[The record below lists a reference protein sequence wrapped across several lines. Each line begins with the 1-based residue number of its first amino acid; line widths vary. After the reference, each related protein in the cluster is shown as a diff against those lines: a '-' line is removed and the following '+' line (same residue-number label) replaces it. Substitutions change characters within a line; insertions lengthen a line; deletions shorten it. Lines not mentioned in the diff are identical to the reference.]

1 MRGES
6 IVRGYDAA
14 PLVASKDEDRGT
26 EPNFT
31 RRLKMRKFSGV
42 IAALAMAGLLAGWA
56 SGSSA
61 APGRS
66 HAAAPSGT
74 LTMAVA
80 TDPGNLDPQL
90 TLLGAARTVNSFAY
104 DPLLSVVGP
113 GKLASGLAK
122 SWKVLS
128 AKKVQLTL
136 RRGVTCADGT
146 RMTASVVKRNIDFI
160 ANPNNKSPYFGIAV
174 PATATTQANDRAGTV
189 TVTTTIPNPF
199 MLQGLGLVQIVCS
212 RGLANRGL
220 LARGT
225 VGSGPYRLVEA
236 VSGDHYTFAVRKN
249 YFWGPNGATTATQNL
264 PARVVL
270 RVIPNETTAANLL
283 LTGGINVATV
293 AGADRARLDGRFF
306 RRLAIG
312 FPLEFFLNQKA
323 GRPLATA
330 RVRRAVVQAMNLNQI
345 GGVATSGRGLP
356 MTQLTRQDV
365 TPCAGNTVKGSVPAF
380 NPSAARS
387 VLSGASPS
395 LRVIYPTDAGVSL
408 APAMELA
415 QQQLSAAGVKVTL
428 AGMTTVALQGALF
441 GTGDWDIAVLG
452 IGVTSPAQLKPFFS
466 GPAPVTNF
474 SSIDNSTYR
483 TAIARA
489 TRRVGAAGCKYWLAA
504 ERALF
509 RAANLAPSRAVTVA
523 LYGRKATFSV
533 DAGGVVPTSM
543 RLTK

>member
-1 MRGES
+1 
-6 IVRGYDAA
+6 
-14 PLVASKDEDRGT
+14 
-26 EPNFT
+26 
-31 RRLKMRKFSGV
+31 
-42 IAALAMAGLLAGWA
+42 
-56 SGSSA
+56 
-61 APGRS
+61 
-66 HAAAPSGT
+66 
-74 LTMAVA
+74 
-80 TDPGNLDPQL
+80 
-90 TLLGAARTVNSFAY
+90 
-104 DPLLSVVGP
+104 
-113 GKLASGLAK
+113 
-122 SWKVLS
+122 
-128 AKKVQLTL
+128 
-136 RRGVTCADGT
+136 
-146 RMTASVVKRNIDFI
+146 MTASVVKRNIDFI
-160 ANPNNKSPYFGIAV
+160 ADPNNKSPYFGIAV
-174 PATATTQANDRAGTV
+174 PATATVQANDRAGTV
-189 TVTTTIPNPF
+189 TVTTKIPNPF

-212 RGLANRGL
+212 RGLAEPQPAGPR
-220 LARGT
+220 T

-249 YFWGPNGATTATQNL
+249 YFWGPNGAHDGHAEL
-264 PARVVL
+264 AGPGRP

-283 LTGGINVATV
+283 LTGGINIATV
-293 AGADRARLDGRFF
+293 AGADRARLDGRQFF

-365 TPCAGNTVKGSVPAF
+365 TPCAGNTVKGSVPPY

-483 TAIARA
+483 TAVARA
-489 TRRVGAAGCKYWLAA
+489 TRRVGAAGCRVLA
-504 ERALF
+504 RCGALALP
-509 RAANLAPSRAVTVA
+509 RGQPRSVASRDRGLV
-523 LYGRKATFSV
+523 R
-533 DAGGVVPTSM
+533 
-543 RLTK
+543 TKGDVLRRRRRRGADEPEADQVR

>member
-1 MRGES
+1 
-6 IVRGYDAA
+6 
-14 PLVASKDEDRGT
+14 
-26 EPNFT
+26 
-31 RRLKMRKFSGV
+31 MRKFSGV
-42 IAALAMAGLLAGWA
+42 IAALAVAGLLAGWA
-56 SGSSA
+56 SGGSA
-61 APGRS
+61 APGLS
-66 HAAAPSGT
+66 LAPAPSGT

-104 DPLLSVVGP
+104 DTLLSVVGP
-113 GKLASGLAK
+113 GKLATGLAQ
-122 SWKVLS
+122 SWKVIS
-128 AKKVQLTL
+128 AKRVQLTL

-146 RMTASVVKRNIDFI
+146 RMTASVVKRNLEFVADP
-160 ANPNNKSPYFGIAV
+160 ANKSPYFGVAV
-174 PATATTQANDRAGTV
+174 PPTTTVEANDRAGTV
-189 TVTTTIPNPF
+189 TVVTKIPNPF

-212 RGLANRGL
+212 RGLANRSL
-220 LARGT
+220 LDRGT

-236 VSGDHYTFAVRKN
+236 VTGDHYTFAVRKG
-249 YFWGPNGATTATQNL
+249 YSWGPGGATTAPPRL

-270 RVIPNETTAANLL
+270 RVIPNETTAANLM
-283 LTGGINVATV
+283 LTGGVNVATI
-293 AGADRARLDGRFF
+293 AGADRTRLESRDLF
-306 RRLAIG
+306 RRVAIG

-323 GRPLATA
+323 GRPLADA

-365 TPCAGNTVKGSVPAF
+365 TPCAGNTVAGSVPRY
-380 NPSAARS
+380 NPNAARS

-395 LRVIYPTDAGVSL
+395 IKVIFPTDAGVPL

-415 QQQLSAAGVKVTL
+415 QQQLSAAGVRVTL
-428 AGMTTVALQGALF
+428 TGMTTVALQGALF

-452 IGVTSPAQLKPFFS
+452 LGVTSPAQLKPFFS

-474 SSIDNSTYR
+474 SSIDNAEYR
-483 TAIARA
+483 TAVARA
-489 TRRVGAAGCKYWLAA
+489 TRRVGAAGCKFWLEA

-509 RAANLAPSRAVTVA
+509 RASNLAPSRAVTVG
-523 LYGRKATFSV
+523 LYGNKATFSV
-533 DAGGVVPTSM
+533 DAGGVVPTSL